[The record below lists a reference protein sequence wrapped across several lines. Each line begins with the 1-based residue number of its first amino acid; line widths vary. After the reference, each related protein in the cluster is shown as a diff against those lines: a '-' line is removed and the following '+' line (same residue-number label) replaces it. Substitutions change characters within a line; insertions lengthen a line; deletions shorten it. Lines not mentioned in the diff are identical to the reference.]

1 MTTSSQQ
8 PDYSTILSS
17 DTVDVVT
24 ITSSDCYYS
33 TMSNNST
40 VDVLT
45 GAPSDYYYSTDY
57 SLGSNIGTITLTGIG
72 SDTIS
77 FPDPIILEPHLP
89 KEFVD
94 TFPTWDKVE
103 KMCKEY
109 PGLDIA
115 LKKFQEVYKM
125 VEDDWQAKQGQKYGN
140 YP

>member
-24 ITSSDCYYS
+24 ITSSD
-33 TMSNNST
+33 
-40 VDVLT
+40 
-45 GAPSDYYYSTDY
+45 YYYSTDY
-57 SLGSNIGTITLTGIG
+57 SGSTITLTM
-72 SDTIS
+72 DNTIT
-77 FPDPIILEPHLP
+77 FPENFEPIILEPHLP

-94 TFPTWDKVE
+94 TFPDWDKVE